1 MVKIGNMKYNRF
13 KSLSLRKEMLP
24 A

>member
-1 MVKIGNMKYNRF
+1 MVKIGNMKYHRF